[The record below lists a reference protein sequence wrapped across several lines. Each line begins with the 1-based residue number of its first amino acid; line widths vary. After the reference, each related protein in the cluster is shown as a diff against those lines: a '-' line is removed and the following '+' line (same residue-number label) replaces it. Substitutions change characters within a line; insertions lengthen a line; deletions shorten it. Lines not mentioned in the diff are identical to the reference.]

1 MVFSMPTYFNPVG
14 KERRRSV
21 HQYSSGTLNLPKA
34 VMIINSQMLWVLWN
48 TLPILW
54 GNNYFRINQSFLIQT
69 LFIIFW
75 STPWNATLNTNF
87 SLIGLM
93 ETISLFSKN
102 LLSEWNLNIL
112 LFFCLVN
119 HWFIFFSCWLH
130 LEMSYTSQKHVIWKD
145 AEQSFYFS
153 NQSTSY
159 QLIWQIC
166 HTNLSLE
173 KMFPQLMDGTWVQVC
188 LTKS

>member
-119 HWFIFFSCWLH
+119 HWFFFFFL
-130 LEMSYTSQKHVIWKD
+130 LAPPGDVIYLSK
-145 AEQSFYFS
+145 AR
-153 NQSTSY
+153 
-159 QLIWQIC
+159 
-166 HTNLSLE
+166 NL
-173 KMFPQLMDGTWVQVC
+173 KRCGTKFLFFKPVN
-188 LTKS
+188 